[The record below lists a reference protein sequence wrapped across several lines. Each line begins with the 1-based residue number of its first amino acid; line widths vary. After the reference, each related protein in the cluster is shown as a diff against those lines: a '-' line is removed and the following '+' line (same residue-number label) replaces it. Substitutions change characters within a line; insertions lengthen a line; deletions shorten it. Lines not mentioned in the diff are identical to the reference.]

1 MKRSTAVILI
11 ACCFILSCKGTQKK
25 ADDAY
30 ICKMHG
36 QHRLD
41 IKESFCACF
50 GISPEKTEDYLIFSR
65 EGRQGKSSFESCEKA
80 VKNEVADEIVAYIVA
95 RLNLAFGDDLLIHWE
110 LEKIDL
116 PIVFRTYLK
125 TGADDTYVKVVAVA
139 RKEDF
144 TPRALIKFL
153 PLEYKMKLLK
163 PEDKIIDPDN
173 ILK

>member
-1 MKRSTAVILI
+1 MRIVAIILL
-11 ACCFILSCKGTQKK
+11 AGCFIVSCKGTQKK
-25 ADDAY
+25 TEGDY

-41 IKESFCACF
+41 KKESFCECF
-50 GISPEKTEDYLIFSR
+50 GINSEKTADYLIFSKESVQR
-65 EGRQGKSSFESCEKA
+65 KNSSESTEKQL
-80 VKNEVADEIVAYIVA
+80 KNEVADEIVSFIVT
-95 RLNLAFGDDLLIHWE
+95 RLNLAFGNDLLIHWE

-116 PIVFRTYLK
+116 PIVFRTYVK
-125 TGADDTYVKVVAVA
+125 PGAEDTFVKVVAVA

-163 PEDKIIDPDN
+163 PEDKLIDPDN